1 MLKNFILSAHS
12 YMKLNTFTFLAYCII
27 INHIFIDWLQA
38 HPGDLRGPTP
48 FEDMIFYLWTD
59 SNEIC
64 TAYVKLN
71 SKHILFMRIF

>member
-1 MLKNFILSAHS
+1 MCRGNLITRAGQIGHFFFKSLSIL
-12 YMKLNTFTFLAYCII
+12 T
-27 INHIFIDWLQA
+27 
-38 HPGDLRGPTP
+38 PGKMQDLRGPTP

-71 SKHILFMRIF
+71 SKHILFMRDFRFSF